1 MDFKGKVAVVT
12 GGAGGIGRAASIAF
26 AQRGSRVVVV
36 DREAAAGEETA
47 RLARGA
53 SGEARFVQ
61 ADVTKSADVQGY
73 VKAALDAYGA
83 IHCFFNNAGIEG
95 KLRPTAEYDE
105 AVFDAVIA
113 VNLKGVFLGLRHV
126 LPSWCAK
133 GRRHRQH
140 GLHRG
145 LAGSQGLS
153 AYVASKH
160 GVVGLT
166 RTAASEYGRAGIRVN
181 AVCPGP
187 TDTRMIHSLEE
198 QSAPGGSNSVR
209 ERYLSG
215 IPIGRYAAPEETP
228 ISCCSSAR
236 TPPASISGGQYLID
250 GRALGEPR
258 GAGQPGR
265 RNSGRPSPEAH
276 RSHDGRVIESDGRCL
291 HECSERAR
299 ADGCLRR
306 P

>member
-26 AQRGSRVVVV
+26 AQRGARVVVV

-47 RLARGA
+47 RLARDAG
-53 SGEARFVQ
+53 GEARFVQ
-61 ADVTKSADVQGY
+61 ADVTKSAEVQGY

-95 KLRPTAEYDE
+95 KLCPTAGYDE

-126 LPSWCAK
+126 LPVMV
-133 GRRHRQH
+133 RQ
-140 GLHRG
+140 GGGAIVNTASTAG

-215 IPIGRYAAPEETP
+215 IPIGRYATPEE
-228 ISCCSSAR
+228 IANLVLFLSSDLAG
-236 TPPASISGGQYLID
+236 SISGGQYLID
-250 GRALGEPR
+250 GGRLASPVALGNLA
-258 GAGQPGR
+258 AG
-265 RNSGRPSPEAH
+265 
-276 RSHDGRVIESDGRCL
+276 
-291 HECSERAR
+291 
-299 ADGCLRR
+299 
-306 P
+306 